1 MMDPFDRTERCRAR
15 AEELRAFAAKLAEHD
30 ASAVTLAVADSLELH
45 ARNLEA
51 TAVKFHWGHL
61 PSRPALQ
68 AAALLLLRRP
78 GSASSSRSM
87 NALWQ

>member
-1 MMDPFDRTERCRAR
+1 MLDPFDRAERCPAR
-15 AEELRAFAAKLAEHD
+15 AEELRAFAAKLAERD
-30 ASAVTLAVADSLELH
+30 ARAVTLAVADSLELH

-61 PSRPALQ
+61 PSRPALP
-68 AAALLLLRRP
+68 AAALLLRRP
-78 GSASSSRSM
+78 ASASSSRSM